1 MILNFDTFISSEF
14 IEEISSLMED
24 IGRKEGRKEGIET
37 ITTQKLSV
45 LFYYSNFKYQY
56 FNLKV

>member
-24 IGRKEGRKEGIET
+24 IGRKEGRNRDHYYTKIIST
-37 ITTQKLSV
+37 IL
-45 LFYYSNFKYQY
+45 LFQ
-56 FNLKV
+56 L